1 MRGGEDDD
9 LDVLDDLIRH
19 LRPIEQLFR
28 LLGEVGQDADA
39 AELAHNTA
47 EIGLALT
54 ARFRDHL
61 EQSFRR
67 GDANGG
73 SA

>member
-1 MRGGEDDD
+1 MCGGEDDD

-28 LLGEVGQDADA
+28 LLGAVGQDADGT
-39 AELAHNTA
+39 ELAHGSS
-47 EIGLALT
+47 EIGLTLT
-54 ARFRDHL
+54 ARFREHL
-61 EQSFRR
+61 ERSFRR
-67 GDANGG
+67 GGANGG